1 MTDFNPADF
10 GLPASGDLPADFF
23 NDDSGILEVDENDP
37 IYQQVVEAMK
47 ANGMDV
53 PKPDEAPRPPAMNTE
68 TGEGTTPPVTPP
80 VTPPAP
86 PAAPSVEPPPS
97 TQLAADTAPLT
108 VGTDQG
114 AGDGAATNPAIDP
127 TIDPALPTSINVT
140 VGEDT
145 YELNQDQVS
154 HLLQINAWLENVP
167 DATKA
172 QWAGIQ
178 DGTHV
183 SVTREE
189 YARLTTPNQPSAPA
203 TPSAPDLDDLDDE
216 TAAYIRHLQGT
227 QQPTVDTPRY
237 DQAPSAADMQAA
249 ANAQATRRVQ
259 LQQDITATTDTFRTH
274 YELTDEQTNHLQ
286 RVTAELRIIPSLT
299 QQGAVYSPTG
309 QLISEPPMADVIN
322 RAYEIAMNSDPT
334 LKQIADDRAYNERL
348 ARDLAANQRVNEKK
362 GRAGSLASAP
372 SAAVPATGAELPKIG
387 AGNQMD
393 FNATSNAIAAALA
406 EAAKQGV

>member
-10 GLPASGDLPADFF
+10 GLPSGGDTGFVLDG
-23 NDDSGILEVDENDP
+23 GILEVDENDP
-37 IYQQVVEAMK
+37 IYLQVVEAMK

-53 PKPDEAPRPPAMNTE
+53 PKPSDAPRPPELVANQDDADDAPVADPAA
-68 TGEGTTPPVTPP
+68 TPAATPAAD
-80 VTPPAP
+80 PATP
-86 PAAPSVEPPPS
+86 PAAPSVESSPS
-97 TQLAADTAPLT
+97 TQPAVDPALST
-108 VGTDQG
+108 VGADQDTG
-114 AGDGAATNPAIDP
+114 GGAATD
-127 TIDPALPTSINVT
+127 LPTSIGVT
-140 VGEDT
+140 IGNDT

-189 YARLTTPNQPSAPA
+189 YARLTAAPA
-203 TPSAPDLDDLDDE
+203 ATPVAPDLNDLDDE

-227 QQPTVDTPRY
+227 QQPAETARY
-237 DQAPSAADMQAA
+237 DQGPSQFDMQAA
-249 ANAQATRRVQ
+249 ANAQAQRRVQ

-274 YELTDEQTNHLQ
+274 YDLDDGQVNHLQ

-299 QQGAVYSPTG
+299 EQGAVYSPTG
-309 QLISEPPMADVIN
+309 QLISEPAMADVIG

-334 LKQIADDRAYNERL
+334 LKQIADDRAYNERY
-348 ARDLAANQRVNEKK
+348 ARELAANQRVNEKK

-372 SAAVPATGAELPKIG
+372 SAAVPANGAELPKIG
-387 AGNQMD
+387 PGNQMNL
-393 FNATSNAIAAALA
+393 NATSNAIAAALA
-406 EAAKQGV
+406 EAARQGV

>member
-10 GLPASGDLPADFF
+10 GLPSGDDAASFVLG
-23 NDDSGILEVDENDP
+23 NDTGILEVDENDP
-37 IYQQVVEAMK
+37 VYMQVVEAMK

-53 PKPDEAPRPPAMNTE
+53 PKPAEAPRPPVLEPAAE
-68 TGEGTTPPVTPP
+68 DGD
-80 VTPPAP
+80 PPATP
-86 PAAPSVEPPPS
+86 PAAPSVETPPS
-97 TQLAADTAPLT
+97 TQPDADTAPLG

-114 AGDGAATNPAIDP
+114 AGDGAATDPPATDP
-127 TIDPALPTSINVT
+127 LPTTIGVT
-140 VGEDT
+140 VGNDT

-167 DATKA
+167 DTTKA

-189 YARLTTPNQPSAPA
+189 YARLTASSQPAA
-203 TPSAPDLDDLDDE
+203 TPTAPDLDELDDE

-227 QQPTVDTPRY
+227 QQPTVDAPRY
-237 DQAPSAADMQAA
+237 DAAPSPVDMQAA
-249 ANAQATRRVQ
+249 ANVQAERRVQ

-274 YELTDEQTNHLQ
+274 YDLTDEQITHLQ

-299 QQGAVYSPTG
+299 QQHAVYSPTG
-309 QLISEPPMADVIN
+309 QMISEPPMADVIT
-322 RAYEIAMNSDPT
+322 RAYEIAMTSDPT
-334 LKQIADDRAYNERL
+334 LKQIADDRAYNERY
-348 ARDLAANQRVNEKK
+348 ARELAANQRVNEKK

-372 SAAVPATGAELPKIG
+372 SAAVPASGAELPKIG
-387 AGNQMD
+387 LGNQMD
-393 FNATSNAIAAALA
+393 LNATSNAIAAALA
-406 EAAKQGV
+406 EMAKQGA